1 MSLEEPIGFERIG
14 AVARVTLNRPSAK
27 NALNLEMARALQKWS
42 LELSQDTSVRAVILT
57 GAGDAF
63 CVGGDLR
70 AVDAQGEEGAAYLTE
85 TAAALHIAISRMQR
99 MDAPVITAVNGV
111 AAGAGFSLALMGDY
125 VMVSDRARMVS
136 AYTQIGLTPDGS
148 STYFLARTIGL
159 QRAKYL
165 LLFNKSLSAQDMLN
179 WGIASDLV
187 AHDALPA
194 RATAMAEEIAQ
205 GPTLAY
211 GETKRLLLN
220 CFSDSL
226 EGQME
231 QEARAI
237 HRSLR
242 TSDGRVGVGCFVQ
255 KKNASFEGR

>member
-1 MSLEEPIGFERIG
+1 
-14 AVARVTLNRPSAK
+14 
-27 NALNLEMARALQKWS
+27 
-42 LELSQDTSVRAVILT
+42 
-57 GAGDAF
+57 
-63 CVGGDLR
+63 
-70 AVDAQGEEGAAYLTE
+70 
-85 TAAALHIAISRMQR
+85 
-99 MDAPVITAVNGV
+99 
-111 AAGAGFSLALMGDY
+111 
-125 VMVSDRARMVS
+125 
-136 AYTQIGLTPDGS
+136 
-148 STYFLARTIGL
+148 
-159 QRAKYL
+159 
-165 LLFNKSLSAQDMLN
+165 MLN